1 MGLYQV
7 IIEEMPTEM
16 VLPTDS
22 TIAAFFFLIIISAI
36 SVFAQ

>member
-16 VLPTDS
+16 ALPTDS
-22 TIAAFFFLIIISAI
+22 TIAIAAFFFLYHH
-36 SVFAQ
+36 